1 MDWFQAL
8 ATVFFGALAGGL
20 TNSVAIWMLF
30 HPYEPPSLG
39 RRRLDFLQGAIP
51 KNKARLAGRIGA
63 TVGDKLL
70 TPEDLARTVAEPAFR
85 DAFDERLRSFLA
97 SLLERERGSLRDE
110 LPAALTEPLEAMLAE
125 VVDGL
130 VARLEAYLDS
140 EAFLE
145 RAEGWTRRLADE
157 LSEQEIGELI
167 TPEREEAIADA
178 VGGWLAEAVEGEGFE
193 RAVRDYLDT
202 VSRRILTPGRTFEE
216 ILPVGLVAA
225 FERGVANYLPL
236 ALERL
241 AGMLEDPQARERVE
255 SIVHEIL
262 DRFMRDLRFH
272 QRLVAALVITPE
284 TIDKVLRAVEA
295 EGANKVAEA
304 LDDPALRTAMARGV
318 NEAVVDFL
326 RRPAVGVLGKPGDES
341 VEGAKETVA
350 GWILKGAR
358 EEQTRAFLV
367 DKLRAA
373 LGIAE
378 HRTWGDLFRRLPP
391 ERMAELLVN
400 VARSE
405 EAGRIY
411 REAFE
416 RLAEAILDRR
426 IGRPAEALPADAPER
441 IEAALAEPVWGWL
454 QGQVPDLARRIDIAG
469 KVEQKILDYPTPKL
483 EELIRAVT
491 QKELKLIVRLGYVLG
506 AVVGT
511 VLLGVNA
518 LLG

>member
-1 MDWFQAL
+1 MDWVQAL

-30 HPYEPPSLG
+30 HPYEPPSIG

-70 TPEDLARTVAEPAFR
+70 TPEDLARTVGEPAFR
-85 DAFDERLRSFLA
+85 AAFDERLRDFLA
-97 SLLERERGSLRDE
+97 RLLERERGSLREE
-110 LPAALTEPLEAMLAE
+110 LPEALEAQLEAIVGE
-125 VVDGL
+125 ALETL
-130 VARLEAYLDS
+130 VARLDGYLGGD
-140 EAFLE
+140 AFRA
-145 RAEGWTRRLADE
+145 RAEDWTGRLTAEMAD
-157 LSEQEIGELI
+157 QEIGALI
-167 TPEREEAIADA
+167 TPEREEAIAGA
-178 VGGWLAEAVEGEGFE
+178 VGDWLAEAVEGEGFE
-193 RAVRDYLDT
+193 RAIRDYLDA
-202 VSRRILTPGRTFEE
+202 VGKRILTPGRTFEE

-225 FERGVANYLPL
+225 FERGVASYLPL

-241 AGMLEDPQARERVE
+241 AGMLEDPRARARVE
-255 SIVHEIL
+255 TIVHEIL

-304 LDDPALRTAMARGV
+304 LDDPALREAMAKGV

-326 RRPAVGVLGKPGDES
+326 RRPAVSVLGSPGDES
-341 VEGAKETVA
+341 VENAKDTIV
-350 GWILKGAR
+350 GWILRAAR

-391 ERMAELLVN
+391 ERLAELLVGA
-400 VARSE
+400 ARSE

-416 RLAEAILDRR
+416 RLGEAILDRR
-426 IGRPAEALPADAPER
+426 IGRPADFLGEAAPAR

-454 QGQVPDLARRIDIAG
+454 QGQVPDLAQRIDIAG

-491 QKELKLIVRLGYVLG
+491 QKELRLIVRLGYVLG
-506 AVVGT
+506 AVVGA

>member
-1 MDWFQAL
+1 MDWVQAL
-8 ATVFFGALAGGL
+8 ATIFFGAVAGGL

-39 RRRLDFLQGAIP
+39 RRRIGFLQGAIP
-51 KNKARLAGRIGA
+51 KNKERLARRIGA

-70 TPEDLARTVAEPAFR
+70 TAEDLARTVGEPAFR
-85 DAFDERLRSFLA
+85 AAFDDRLRAFLS
-97 SLLERERGSLRDE
+97 SLLERERGSLGDE
-110 LPAALTEPLEAMLAE
+110 LPPALVDPLRAMLAD
-125 VVDGL
+125 VVDAL
-130 VARLEAYLDS
+130 VERLDAYLDGD
-140 EAFLE
+140 AFRE
-145 RAEGWTRRLADE
+145 RAEGWTEKLVEELAD
-157 LSEQEIGELI
+157 QEIGELI
-167 TPEREEAIADA
+167 TPEREDAIAA
-178 VGGWLAEAVEGEGFE
+178 AAGNWLAEAVEGDAFE
-193 RAVRDYLDT
+193 HAVRDYLDG

-225 FERGVANYLPL
+225 FERGVASYLPL

-241 AGMLEDPQARERVE
+241 AGMLEDPAARERVE
-255 SIVHEIL
+255 AIVHEIL

-284 TIDKVLRAVEA
+284 TIDKVLKAVEA

-304 LDDPALRTAMARGV
+304 LDDPALREAMAKGV

-326 RRPAVGVLGKPGDES
+326 RRPAVSVLGKPGDES
-341 VEGAKETVA
+341 VESAKATVT
-350 GWILKGAR
+350 GWILKSAR

-400 VARSE
+400 VARSD

-416 RLAEAILDRR
+416 RLGDAILDRR
-426 IGRPAEALPADAPER
+426 IGRPADALPDDAPER
-441 IEAALAEPVWGWL
+441 IERALAEPVWGWL
-454 QGQVPDLARRIDIAG
+454 QAQVPDLAQRIDIAG
-469 KVEQKILDYPTPKL
+469 KVEQKILDYPTPKV

-491 QKELKLIVRLGYVLG
+491 AKELRLIVRLGYVLG
-506 AVVGT
+506 AVVGS
-511 VLLGVNA
+511 VLLAVNA